1 MLEKA
6 AQTLRIDSTSDLL
19 AKIGSA
25 DISSRDVVQ
34 AVYPDLPAQK
44 EPDVESRRAVVG
56 LKHGQ
61 GFERAPCCQPLP
73 GERIVGLS
81 RPGHGVQIH
90 SIDCEALGRS
100 DNEGR
105 EWLDLH
111 WAEGK
116 HPAEYTVT
124 LDLTIGNDAG
134 VLGYVCTL
142 IGERE
147 ANISD
152 LEFIDR
158 KPDFYRLKMDIDV
171 SDAEHLHSTMS
182 VLAAES
188 NVASVE
194 RHRDPDL
201 DFIQAGAAE

>member
-1 MLEKA
+1 M
-6 AQTLRIDSTSDLL
+6 
-19 AKIGSA
+19 
-25 DISSRDVVQ
+25 
-34 AVYPDLPAQK
+34 
-44 EPDVESRRAVVG
+44 
-56 LKHGQ
+56 
-61 GFERAPCCQPLP
+61 
-73 GERIVGLS
+73 
-81 RPGHGVQIH
+81 
-90 SIDCEALGRS
+90 
-100 DNEGR
+100 
-105 EWLDLH
+105 
-111 WAEGK
+111 
-116 HPAEYTVT
+116 T